1 MTSKTNG
8 GNSLYLEITSV
19 LLYIVIGTSSSS
31 SSSFCHSVFSTTTT
45 LRTSCH
51 NNPNYVLTHENTY
64 ACLHRLL
71 SFFYMLFPLEE
82 KEEEEEEKL
91 SLTISFFQIYRV
103 LPQILTFFL
112 LSSSLSLSLSLSFS
126 STTITSTDD
135 EDISYLEHRHCQSI
149 NDDFLLTQ
157 EEHFD

>member
-19 LLYIVIGTSSSS
+19 LLYIVIGTSSSSS

-91 SLTISFFQIYRV
+91 SLTISFFRFTGCFLRFWFFSCS
-103 LPQILTFFL
+103 LP
-112 LSSSLSLSLSLSFS
+112 LSLSLSLSPFLQLQS
-126 STTITSTDD
+126 HRQTTKIFPILNI
-135 EDISYLEHRHCQSI
+135 DIASQ
-149 NDDFLLTQ
+149 
-157 EEHFD
+157 